1 MNKKLYWI
9 STGLLCLT
17 MLLSAASYLFLYN
30 RVSEIFTAFGYP
42 TFIIY
47 PLAIAKFLGVVAIL
61 SRKSEMLKE
70 WAYAGFFFDFMI
82 ALLTHINVGDG
93 ASWMPIVALLLLFV
107 SYKNQGSI

>member
-1 MNKKLYWI
+1 MNKKLYWV
-9 STGLLCLT
+9 STGLLCLA
-17 MLLSAASYLFLYN
+17 MLLSAASYLFLYD
-30 RVSEIFTAFGYP
+30 RVAEIFVGLGFP

-61 SRKSEMLKE
+61 TRKSETLKE

-93 ASWMPIVALLLLFV
+93 AYWMPIVALILLFV
-107 SYKNQGSI
+107 SYRNQY